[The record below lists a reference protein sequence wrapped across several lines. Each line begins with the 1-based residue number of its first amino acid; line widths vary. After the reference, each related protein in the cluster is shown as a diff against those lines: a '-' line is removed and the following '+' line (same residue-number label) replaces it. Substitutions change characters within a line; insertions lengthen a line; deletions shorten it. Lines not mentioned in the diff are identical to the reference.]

1 VFEQD
6 DDEDQQVAIPGEKA
20 WKIGHTCSTVIQL
33 PRIRSTKPSASLPLD
48 WKSRST
54 SLPLPPGEGRGEGPG
69 EGRGEGYRSQR
80 PTGIPTVLGLAILF
94 VVGLFPYADSFFQDF
109 MDERLYT
116 DSAILMRRTGDWLTP
131 RWPDGTPRLQKPI
144 LTYWLTTS
152 SYALLGTGPL
162 TSRIPFMLVGAL
174 IIVVTYRMTLS
185 LTGDRRRAV
194 LAATITFSQ
203 HQLALGSIRS
213 IPDVVLTLC
222 ML

>member
-1 VFEQD
+1 
-6 DDEDQQVAIPGEKA
+6 
-20 WKIGHTCSTVIQL
+20 
-33 PRIRSTKPSASLPLD
+33 
-48 WKSRST
+48 
-54 SLPLPPGEGRGEGPG
+54 
-69 EGRGEGYRSQR
+69 
-80 PTGIPTVLGLAILF
+80 
-94 VVGLFPYADSFFQDF
+94 

-194 LAATITFSQ
+194 LAAPITFSQ

-222 ML
+222 MLVSAWGFLTLLLEERQTPGAYWAAYVGAGLAVATKGLLAVAFVLFA